1 MSVSEDLRFFDASAL
16 VKRYVREPHTAA
28 VRRWLNLGRTA
39 VSRLSE
45 VEVASALARLARD
58 GAISTSQHDRAVAAL
73 VKDRAAWHIVE
84 LTSEVAAL
92 SRTLLAR
99 YPLRSGDAIQLAS
112 ALRLQQISLVPLKA
126 FVAYDA
132 YDVKLNAAAMAE
144 GFKTP

>member
-126 FVAYDA
+126 FVAYD
-132 YDVKLNAAAMAE
+132 VKLNAAAMAE